1 VPFPKK
7 FTDAEIYRLYEEYR
21 ESDKDLK
28 TFLEEKG
35 YSGRDYFAIRK
46 RFDNLERRLAK
57 GLPPIT
63 TNAFGGG
70 SAALESVA
78 DEAVAAEVVTQTARE
93 AGTTARWKFILGDKL
108 WRLYSEYAAHM
119 GWDISKI
126 SEHPIDEV
134 FAEALRKSKEYDEM
148 KREVEELRRKVA
160 LMEYKLDPLGRLEIA
175 TNAML
180 RYIKFAVY
188 ARLLGINVA
197 KSPATKYYST
207 LINGILTFKPLE
219 VSEKW

>member
-46 RFDNLERRLAK
+46 RFDNLEKRLAK

-63 TNAFGGG
+63 TNSFRGGG
-70 SAALESVA
+70 SSLEGLA
-78 DEAVAAEVVTQTARE
+78 EDAVAAELASQTARE
-93 AGTTARWKFILGDKL
+93 ASDTAKWKFILGDKL
-108 WRLYSEYAAHM
+108 WRLYADYAARK

-126 SEHPIDEV
+126 AEHPIDQV
-134 FAEALRKSKEYDEM
+134 FAEALQKSEDYEKLSKKY
-148 KREVEELRRKVA
+148 EEA
-160 LMEYKLDPLGRLEIA
+160 LDALEFYRSRSDPIVRLEIA
-175 TNAML
+175 ADMLAKFLETAML
-180 RYIKFAVY
+180 MDALGVDIIESEAGQYY
-188 ARLLGINVA
+188 AQLIENYLLG
-197 KSPATKYYST
+197 KP
-207 LINGILTFKPLE
+207 FKQ
-219 VSEKW
+219 S